1 MRRRGFLCSA
11 GGGVRGRVAACG
23 PMSRPG
29 PRGKLPRSM
38 SCGLAPCVRALRRRG
53 KAPVETQYNSPV
65 ATTPASAPVVVAKA
79 EPVASSR
86 RPDGKNRLS
95 DYFDM
100 KLWFGEKQH
109 GFFKKKKYTGN
120 SRCDINGCIDYD
132 TIMNCVICVFVYA
145 STFAWW

>member
-65 ATTPASAPVVVAKA
+65 VGAPASAPVVVAKA

-86 RPDGKNRLS
+86 
-95 DYFDM
+95 FQ
-100 KLWFGEKQH
+100 E
-109 GFFKKKKYTGN
+109 
-120 SRCDINGCIDYD
+120 SRRALRVLG
-132 TIMNCVICVFVYA
+132 T
-145 STFAWW
+145 